1 MASILRRPGAILR
14 LEGGVLLVATLSAYT
29 AANRPVFWIP
39 IAVLLPDL
47 VFLGKV
53 RATKIG
59 GIVYDVLHTYPL
71 PSALMFYC
79 VVTDFTLHK
88 PFTGAVI
95 LWFMHIGFDRLLGR
109 GRKYDGAFID
119 EQQALARALMGEA
132 ARIHQERLGSD
143 NRSNRWGE
151 D

>member
-14 LEGGVLLVATLSAYT
+14 LEGGVLLIATLSAYT

-39 IAVLLPDL
+39 IAILLPDL
-47 VFLGKV
+47 LFLGKV
-53 RATKIG
+53 RETKVG
-59 GIVYDVLHTYPL
+59 GFLYDITHTYPL

-79 VVTDFTLHK
+79 VVTDFMLHK
-88 PFTGAVI
+88 PLSGAAI

-132 ARIHQERLGSD
+132 ERIHREKLGSD
-143 NRSNRWGE
+143 NRANKWGE